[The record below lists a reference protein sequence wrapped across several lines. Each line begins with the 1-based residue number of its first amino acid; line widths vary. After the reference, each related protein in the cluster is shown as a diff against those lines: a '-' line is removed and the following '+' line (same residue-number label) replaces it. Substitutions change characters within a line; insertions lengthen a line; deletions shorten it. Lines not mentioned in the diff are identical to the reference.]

1 MQRLAIEA
9 EVGERTISRIENL
22 RDGTTASFD
31 TLILYSIARALGIT
45 LDELLVGSAAE
56 LDVQTRRE
64 YFLELMN
71 EAIQTQA
78 PFRLHRWMSQECF
91 EILRTEVLET
101 LSQQNRERTRT
112 ELDFTAF
119 QARVDKILLKRSLLN
134 SRFEDFRQL
143 VKANGIDIPPALDRV
158 LNDWDNEREPYQSQM
173 QLIQDLVGLQSCDG
187 VLGSLIE
194 DIRLRFIAHHPFA
207 NVVATVESGHSLL
220 RPAITF
226 MIASSETRKVQTASD
241 ILPHSRT
248 IDGQFRQVAEEI
260 QNACPLMN
268 GEGIRYWY
276 QLDVFSHF
284 IRDGGMDLDWQ
295 VAGGAIGW
303 LIFLLDRHIDWN
315 MPLLSIWGRYD
326 AYRRQFCPV
335 DGLREKLDAG
345 VEDGLR
351 ILAVPK
357 STLEE
362 PIEPGVSF
370 KDYAKEQKVHLID
383 FPDDLP
389 MFDAYLYIFEKYQ
402 ELELSSIG
410 KASDVEAPF
419 YRAIRNQGELLVAPS
434 STFWVQNQK
443 KYYISNPFTI
453 NHMSSNRMPGWEAMR
468 KVHLVHRMPG
478 PFFDTYNS
486 RSDGLLI
493 KGNQTAVFLIED
505 GQRRQI
511 GDEYSFE
518 NYRHRGRLLEWGD
531 IIWVTEEIVSKFNPG
546 SHIQLTPILNCHRMS
561 EPCSSDQIGLAR
573 CLTGEPPALHGI
585 LGASP
590 VTLCPKP
597 HSNRSWTYRVQ
608 IAENREFTPL
618 VDERTVVFPSWSIRN
633 LMPGTYFWRVQ
644 GVKYGRVSSGWS
656 EAWSFTIAP
665 PPST

>member
-1 MQRLAIEA
+1 M
-9 EVGERTISRIENL
+9 
-22 RDGTTASFD
+22 
-31 TLILYSIARALGIT
+31 
-45 LDELLVGSAAE
+45 
-56 LDVQTRRE
+56 
-64 YFLELMN
+64 
-71 EAIQTQA
+71 
-78 PFRLHRWMSQECF
+78 
-91 EILRTEVLET
+91 LET
-101 LSQQNRERTRT
+101 LSRQNRERTRA
-112 ELDFTAF
+112 ERDFTAF
-119 QARVDKILLKRSLLN
+119 QALVDKILLKRYLLS

-143 VKANGIDIPPALDRV
+143 VEANGVEFSPGLNNV
-158 LNDWDNEREPYQSQM
+158 LNNWDTDREPYQSQM
-173 QLIQDLVGLQSCDG
+173 QLIQDLVGLQGCDG

-226 MIASSETRKVQTASD
+226 MIASNETRKVQTARD
-241 ILPHSRT
+241 ILPHLRT

-268 GEGIRYWY
+268 GKGIRYWY
-276 QLDVFSHF
+276 QLDVFSYF
-284 IRDGGMDLDWQ
+284 IRDGGMGLDWQ
-295 VAGGAIGW
+295 AAGGAIGW

-335 DGLREKLDAG
+335 DGLREKLDACL
-345 VEDGLR
+345 EDGLR

-362 PIEPGVSF
+362 PIGPGLSF
-370 KDYAKEQKVHLID
+370 RDYAGEQKVHLID

-410 KASDVEAPF
+410 KAPDVEAPF
-419 YRAIRNQGELLVAPS
+419 YRVARNQGELLRDNYSDAY
-434 STFWVQNQK
+434 WVQNQK

-453 NHMSSNRMPGWEAMR
+453 NHMSSHRVPGWEAMR

-486 RSDGLLI
+486 SSDGLLI

-505 GQRRQI
+505 GQKRQI

-561 EPCSSDQIGLAR
+561 EPLAR

-585 LGASP
+585 LNASP
-590 VTLCPKP
+590 VTLFPKP
-597 HSNRSWTYRVQ
+597 HSNRSWAYHIQ

-633 LMPGTYFWRVQ
+633 LMAGTYFWRVQ
-644 GVKYGRVSSGWS
+644 GVKHGRVSSGWS
-656 EAWSFTIAP
+656 EAWSFTISP
-665 PPST
+665 HPS